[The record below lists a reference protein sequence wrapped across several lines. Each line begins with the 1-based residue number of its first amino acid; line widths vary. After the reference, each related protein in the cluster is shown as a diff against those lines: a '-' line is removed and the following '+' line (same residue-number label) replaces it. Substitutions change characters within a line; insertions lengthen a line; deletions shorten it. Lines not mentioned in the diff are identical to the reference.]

1 MIEDVYIRET
11 KELILSVASR
21 CRKCNYCYSVC
32 PLYQSTRGFQIQGPS
47 GILQAMAYAIKWG
60 EVDGA
65 EKNELR
71 SILYACTTCNS
82 CTLKC
87 KASCT
92 GIPVLTAIEKG
103 RAYLIE
109 KMVGPVP
116 EQKKVLESLM
126 LKGNSY
132 DLPPGKRLDWLT
144 SLEEKNQ
151 LKCRR
156 LPDGKPVDVLLF
168 VGCTASYNDDVQDVA
183 RAMVTLLEKMGFD
196 YGILKEEKCCGSPAR
211 RMGEEG
217 LFEELSEYMVE
228 MADVIKPGQI
238 VTLSP
243 HCYNTFISEY
253 PEAVGRYHVR
263 HYTQFLAEVT
273 EQHPEWVS
281 RGIGARLTYH
291 DPCYLSKQNSV
302 TEAPRRVIEKMA
314 DKEEFAEMFHHGEDS
329 LCCGGGGGRIF
340 WDPEETHR
348 LSETRVREAMD
359 TGAAI
364 LVTACPWCKIELEDA
379 IKTMDVE
386 EDIAVKDLAVL
397 MSERLS
403 SPDK

>member
-1 MIEDVYIRET
+1 MDAYTCRNPCSGLNPFGKPATKRADWV
-11 KELILSVASR
+11 KELENAAV
-21 CRKCNYCYSVC
+21 
-32 PLYQSTRGFQIQGPS
+32 
-47 GILQAMAYAIKWG
+47 
-60 EVDGA
+60 
-65 EKNELR
+65 
-71 SILYACTTCNS
+71 
-82 CTLKC
+82 
-87 KASCT
+87 
-92 GIPVLTAIEKG
+92 
-103 RAYLIE
+103 
-109 KMVGPVP
+109 
-116 EQKKVLESLM
+116 KVLKE
-126 LKGNSY
+126 G
-132 DLPPGKRLDWLT
+132 
-144 SLEEKNQ
+144 EE
-151 LKCRR
+151 
-156 LPDGKPVDVLLF
+156 VDVLYF
-168 VGCTASYNDDVQDVA
+168 VDSYGSYDPAAQAIA
-183 RAMVTLLEKMGFD
+183 RAIVKGLNLAGIDF
-196 YGILKEEKCCGSPAR
+196 GILGPSERDSGHQVR

-228 MADVIKPGQI
+228 MADVINPGQI

-253 PEAVGRYHVR
+253 PEAVGKYHVR
-263 HYTQFLAEVT
+263 HYTQFLAEVI

-281 RGIGARLTYH
+281 RGIGARITYH

-302 TEAPRRVIEKMA
+302 TEAPRQVIERMSN
-314 DKEEFAEMFHHGEDS
+314 EGEFAEMHHHGEDS

-386 EDIAVKDLAVL
+386 GDIAVKDLAVL

-403 SPDK
+403 SMGK